1 MGENYLADFA
11 MKDAV
16 LEPKTL
22 KLFQKFAYTLLCCIS
37 NPADVKAY
45 NFIYTC
51 NHLVNLLHMY
61 IMGVVIVTDT
71 SDIIDI
77 WTPLGLY
84 WYDNNYIIIF
94 IPEMKES
101 GTPEFK

>member
-1 MGENYLADFA
+1 

-22 KLFQKFAYTLLCCIS
+22 KLFQKFAYIYITLLCCIS

-45 NFIYTC
+45 NFIYIC

-61 IMGVVIVTDT
+61 IMGVVIVRDT
-71 SDIIDI
+71 SGITDIHHWGCIDMI
-77 WTPLGLY
+77 TI
-84 WYDNNYIIIF
+84 IIIF